1 MSKGW
6 TIFISILATIII
18 STTIFFAATPTGRAI
33 WNDWMFALNKV
44 DEHTYENQREVENTC
59 RAMIATYNIDKNIYL
74 QYKDSTDSEQA
85 SWANNAK
92 IRANSTASI
101 YNNYIIQNSFV
112 WQDNVP
118 SDIFMTLAYIE

>member
-18 STTIFFAATPTGRAI
+18 STTIFFAVTPTGRAI

-59 RAMIATYNIDKNIYL
+59 RAMIANYNIDKNIYL
-74 QYKDSTDSEQA
+74 QYKDSTDSEQV